1 MAFIASTTR
10 IGIVNLTDVALA
22 SSLGQPGNSQLPSV
36 TTEPQF
42 AEVVTGYD
50 VNLGGGEFMYAR
62 AAATIVAAQTISSI
76 TISGTTA
83 TLTTGAS
90 HGLVVG
96 QVIQISGAIPTGYNG
111 VFQVLTVGSATTIT
125 FAISVNTP
133 TVSATTVGTYVV
145 GIGVGMVCE
154 LGYVLSATGVLAITA
169 TPWTGTVNTGKPI
182 GVALVNLFPGQSGWL
197 QIEGAAIT
205 LTNGTVTANAPTYW
219 QSNGTV
225 SSTLVA
231 SKQLVAATAATAGG
245 VTIGSGSAAVVL
257 PAFMAVV
264 FLQRPSAQ
272 DQLT

>member
-22 SSLGQPGNSQLPSV
+22 NSLGQPGNSLLPSV

-50 VNLGGGEFMYAR
+50 DNLGGGEFMYAR

-83 TLTTGAS
+83 TLTTGSA

-96 QVIQISGAIPTGYNG
+96 QVIQISGAVPLGYNG
-111 VFQVLTVGSATTIT
+111 VVQILTVGTTTTMTFTIAT
-125 FAISVNTP
+125 NTP
-133 TVSATTVGTYVV
+133 TVSATTVGTYVA
-145 GIGVGMVCE
+145 GIGAGMVCE
-154 LGYVLSATGVLAITA
+154 LGYVLAATGVLSVTT
-169 TPWTGTVNTGKPI
+169 TPWTGTANSGKPI
-182 GVALVNLFPGQSGWL
+182 GVAVTNLFPGQSGWL
-197 QIEGAAIT
+197 QIEGATIT
-205 LTNGTVTANAPTYW
+205 VTNGTVTANAPLYW

-231 SKQLVAATAATAGG
+231 SKQLVSATAATAGG